1 MNIFRFKKK
10 QEYSTK
16 EILKQLDKCA
26 EDYTFPM
33 LDNGYIYLVTSKLT
47 AYRDEK
53 RWVIIIEVV
62 GFNYRGGGHNGIN
75 NCLHIFGNC
84 IDFEPGT
91 NNNNFLYPTDNSP
104 DGSTFDVEYEESL
117 NPKIKTVILGEK
129 EIAINHNRE
138 FYTKKEIELEEED
151 KIFIWEFLRGLVP
164 EYENE
169 FFATETEIRERI
181 PKDLPKFMELTEWY
195 HPNCA
200 DSELP
205 SKNETFKLIA
215 KALETGKTELYKPIK
230 KANNHWKNWP
240 DGGIL

>member
-1 MNIFRFKKK
+1 MNRFNKK
-10 QEYSTK
+10 QEYSAK
-16 EILKQLDKCA
+16 EILNQLDKCA

-62 GFNYRGGGHNGIN
+62 GYNYKGRGHNGIN

-91 NNNNFLYPTDNSP
+91 DNNNFLYPTDNSSDEP
-104 DGSTFDVEYEESL
+104 TFVEEIL
-117 NPKIKTVILGEK
+117 NSKIKTMILRKK
-129 EIAINHNRE
+129 EITINHNRE
-138 FYTKKEIELEEED
+138 FYAEKGIEFEEED

-164 EYENE
+164 EYEND

-181 PKDLPKFMELTEWY
+181 PKDLTKFLELKEWN
-195 HPNCA
+195 HPDCA

-215 KALETGKTELYKPIK
+215 KALETGITELYKPTK
-230 KANNHWKNWP
+230 EPNNHWKNWP
-240 DGGIL
+240 YGGTA